1 MEEDVKH
8 SHLVGKESG
17 TSPEAGKG
25 SSSHN
30 TLSQGK
36 DPTHERESSATEH
49 KGHHQQHHHLQHSS
63 SQPETT
69 TTSSSS
75 ITAMT
80 HYNANVQFDPTTP
93 KAGKPTNLSLVV
105 TEQKVGEP
113 IKHFDKVHDKLMH
126 LIIVNKEDL
135 SHFAHIH
142 PKLNRELGIFYIVHA
157 FAKAGKYKMWIDVK
171 PTGGKQTVTA
181 LAFNVEGQPIHSPTP
196 IAHEQTRVKN
206 VHVEG
211 QSYQV
216 ALNCQPEQLVAGRNI
231 KMTFEI

>member
-30 TLSQGK
+30 TPSQGK
-36 DPTHERESSATEH
+36 DPTPERESSATEH
-49 KGHHQQHHHLQHSS
+49 KGHHQHQHPHLQHSS
-63 SQPETT
+63 SQPEITT
-69 TTSSSS
+69 ASSS

-80 HYNANVQFDPTTP
+80 NYNANVQFDPTTP

-105 TEQKVGEP
+105 TEQKAGEP
-113 IKHFDKVHDKLMH
+113 IKHFDKIHDKLMH

-142 PKLNRELGIFYIVHA
+142 PTLNKETGIFHISHT
-157 FAKAGKYKMWIDVK
+157 FAKAAKYKMWIDAK
-171 PTGGKQTVTA
+171 PSGKIQILTA
-181 LAFNVEGQPIHSPTP
+181 FTFNVEGKPVYSPLLLRL
-196 IAHEQTRVKN
+196 TRY
-206 VHVEG
+206 
-211 QSYQV
+211 S
-216 ALNCQPEQLVAGRNI
+216 
-231 KMTFEI
+231 

>member
-8 SHLVGKESG
+8 SSLVGKESG

-49 KGHHQQHHHLQHSS
+49 KGHHQQQYLQHSS

-69 TTSSSS
+69 TTTATSST
-75 ITAMT
+75 ITAIT
-80 HYNANVQFDPTTP
+80 NYNANVQFDPTAP

-113 IKHFDKVHDKLMH
+113 IKHFDKIHDNLMH

-135 SHFAHIH
+135 SHFANIH
-142 PKLNRELGIFYIVHA
+142 PTLNKETGIFHISHT
-157 FAKAGKYKMWIDVK
+157 FAKAGDRK
-171 PTGGKQTVTA
+171 
-181 LAFNVEGQPIHSPTP
+181 S
-196 IAHEQTRVKN
+196 TR
-206 VHVEG
+206 
-211 QSYQV
+211 
-216 ALNCQPEQLVAGRNI
+216 L
-231 KMTFEI
+231 

>member
-30 TLSQGK
+30 TPSQGK
-36 DPTHERESSATEH
+36 DPMHERESYATEH

-75 ITAMT
+75 SSSSITAMT
-80 HYNANVQFDPTTP
+80 NYNANVQFDPTTP

-113 IKHFDKVHDKLMH
+113 IKHFDKIHDKLMH
-126 LIIVNKEDL
+126 LIIINKEDL

-142 PKLNRELGIFYIVHA
+142 PTLDKETGIFHISHT
-157 FAKAGKYKMWIDVK
+157 FAKAGRYKMWIDAK
-171 PTGGKQTVTA
+171 PSGGIQTLTA
-181 LAFNVEGQPIHSPTP
+181 FTFNVEGQPVHSQLPLRL
-196 IAHEQTRVKN
+196 TR
-206 VHVEG
+206 H
-211 QSYQV
+211 
-216 ALNCQPEQLVAGRNI
+216 P
-231 KMTFEI
+231 